1 MASASPSV
9 LAQLRGLMPNRPLN
23 LVDAR
28 WVAERQANRMLALQ
42 GVTEPPVPE
51 AVITDLPRLWVR
63 RADLN
68 KSSGG
73 CQWIANRW
81 LILLKASDLPTRQ
94 RFSLAHE
101 YKHILD
107 HPFGEHLYPPMAGLT
122 TSERA
127 ERACEFF
134 AACLL
139 MPRLWVRR
147 AFTAGAQDLRLL
159 AETFDVSRSAMRIRL
174 DHLGLTPP
182 TPRCAPARRGVDR
195 SAIDYYRRVT
205 AGAA

>member
-1 MASASPSV
+1 MASPSV
-9 LAQLRGLMPNRPLN
+9 LAQLRNLMPNRPLN
-23 LVDAR
+23 PVDAR
-28 WVAERQANRMLALQ
+28 WVAERQANRLLALQ

-51 AVITDLPRLWVR
+51 AVIADLPRMWVR
-63 RADLN
+63 RADLD

-73 CQWIANRW
+73 CQWIASRW
-81 LILLKASDLPTRQ
+81 LVLLKASDLPTRQ

-107 HPFGEHLYPPMAGLT
+107 HPFGARLYPAMAGLT
-122 TSERA
+122 TEERT

-147 AFTAGAQDLRLL
+147 AWTAGSQDLRVL

-174 DHLGLTPP
+174 DQLGLTPP
-182 TPRCAPARRGVDR
+182 VPRCDPTRQGVDR
-195 SAIDYYRRVT
+195 SAIDHYRRAT
-205 AGAA
+205 ARAA